1 MLVYYKADI
10 SIISSNEQ
18 QHFMGLLAVSWDCW
32 LFHGIVG
39 CLFFIYTTIV
49 GLYLKD
55 FIIFINRS
63 PIKVLKRPETNSGLP
78 AGIPQTF
85 QQLASAFLQ
94 ASASK

>member
-39 CLFFIYTTIV
+39 CFMALLGVYFSFI
-49 GLYLKD
+49 
-55 FIIFINRS
+55 
-63 PIKVLKRPETNSGLP
+63 
-78 AGIPQTF
+78 
-85 QQLASAFLQ
+85 LQ
-94 ASASK
+94 